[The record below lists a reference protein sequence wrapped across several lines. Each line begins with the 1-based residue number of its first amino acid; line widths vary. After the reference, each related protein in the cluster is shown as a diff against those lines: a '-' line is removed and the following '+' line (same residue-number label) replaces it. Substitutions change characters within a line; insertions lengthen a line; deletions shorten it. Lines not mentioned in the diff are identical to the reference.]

1 MSRPDR
7 VSARKHASPT
17 GTEGFAALDGRLLD
31 GLDFCRQAY
40 DLFDQVR
47 RGPDGVKN
55 LRLRPSKLEKR
66 LIEELLP
73 IARYVQARYREGRR
87 IKVRWLSGSQPFDA
101 VLWSSGAI
109 VRHGMAPRRLL
120 VEVTT
125 AVHQNEHL
133 ARRLL
138 HEQGGSF
145 GVKGITRDKATGQA
159 ISKPHV
165 HVNDEIATDLAAQVA
180 ACILNKSDKGYP
192 FGTALIVQCVA
203 NSLTLESEF
212 ADAVDRVR
220 AMQIHHCFREVFIFE
235 SISLVSTTLYGRGK
249 ERRKRAR
256 KSGASSR

>member
-1 MSRPDR
+1 VNRR
-7 VSARKHASPT
+7 VPAS
-17 GTEGFAALDGRLLD
+17 GGRQRETEGNAGGFAALDGRLFD

-47 RGPDGVKN
+47 RSPDGVKN

-87 IKVRWLSGSQPFDA
+87 IKVRWRSGSQPYDA
-101 VLWSSGAI
+101 VLWSWGAI

-138 HEQGGSF
+138 QEQGGSF
-145 GVKGITRDKATGQA
+145 GVKGITRDATGQ
-159 ISKPHV
+159 IVSKPHV
-165 HVNDEIATDLAAQVA
+165 HVNDEITTDLASQVA
-180 ACILNKSDKGYP
+180 ACIRNKADKGYP

-220 AMQIHHCFREVFIFE
+220 AMHIHHAFREVFIFE
-235 SISLVSTTLYGRGK
+235 SISLTSATLYGRRE
-249 ERRKRAR
+249 ERRQRAR
-256 KSGASSR
+256 KSGVPRR